1 MIWIKPLSIA
11 YEEEPDTKVALLTA
25 LNMKNG
31 PKKRKL
37 EEYVT
42 TVIDERHR
50 ALYKAFELIN
60 KCIGNTPYS
69 GVYNIRLVG
78 TTRKD
83 TPPTTEFDFVMEDRN
98 KVIYI
103 NVEKTDK
110 GNRQLKQIKR
120 NTELL
125 KDLLT
130 KLECSKTIISFNVV
144 TDDSNSMA
152 KLEKILTRIKNDFA
166 GEDNT
171 LCAHLVKYDRPAP
184 YARRIFNQFQISN
197 KDFTEDK
204 RKWILY
210 YFWIKK
216 ARPPKERCYCGT
228 VMDVGGIENGKII
241 YFTITNVLKN
251 NELVNLYVNNA
262 ENKYAV
268 DELKKY
274 EGKIMTIFPADCIMI
289 GPYPFIKDLG
299 PNCFIELN
307 RESKII
313 KLPERE

>member
-1 MIWIKPLSIA
+1 MIWIKPSLS
-11 YEEEPDTKVALLTA
+11 YNDVLDTKVAILTV
-25 LNMKNG
+25 LDMKRG
-31 PKKRKL
+31 LKRRRL
-37 EEYVT
+37 EKYIN
-42 TVIDERHR
+42 TVIEKRR
-50 ALYKAFELIN
+50 IAEYEVFKLIN
-60 KCIGNTPYS
+60 RCIGKTPYS
-69 GVYNIRLVG
+69 GICNIRLVG

-83 TPPTTEFDFVMEDRN
+83 LFPTTEFNFIIEDKN

-103 NVEKTDK
+103 NIKKTDRN
-110 GNRQLKQIKR
+110 NRLLKQTNSNI
-120 NTELL
+120 ELL
-125 KDLLT
+125 KDLLV
-130 KLECSKTIISFNVV
+130 KLKCSKAIIPFNVV

-166 GEDNT
+166 GEDST
-171 LCAHLVKYDRPAP
+171 LCAHLIKYDRPVP

-228 VMDVGGIENGKII
+228 VMAVGGIENGKII

-251 NELVNLYVNNA
+251 NELVHLYVNNA
-262 ENKYAV
+262 DNKYAV

-274 EGKIMTIFPADCIMI
+274 EGKIMTIFPADCMMI